1 MFQLPGTQELL
12 IIVGIIVFLS
22 LTGLW
27 TPVIRGIRELRG
39 ERIEPDSGSRRSQ
52 PPANNSNLDM
62 CYRVLGLKPSAA
74 WDEIERAYRQKAKQ
88 HHPDLG
94 GDEDMMRALNE
105 AYSTLKKVRRG

>member
-1 MFQLPGTQELL
+1 MFGLPGSQELL
-12 IIVGIIVFLS
+12 IIIGIVVFLS

-39 ERIEPDSGSRRSQ
+39 ERVDSEPRSRKAQ
-52 PPANNSNLDM
+52 APANNSNLDM

-74 WDEIERAYRQKAKQ
+74 WEEIERAYRQKAKQ

-105 AYSTLKKVRRG
+105 AYSMLKKVRRG